1 MVQPAPRPLS
11 KNWEWGQGLL
21 SSMPVGTMPSRALRG
36 KDASQL
42 PPTQVSCLIYLSQNS
57 SSLQLDRPTKQ
68 MREAEERLKA
78 IPQFCFPDAKDWL
91 PVSEYTR

>member
-1 MVQPAPRPLS
+1 M
-11 KNWEWGQGLL
+11 LL
-21 SSMPVGTMPSRALRG
+21 SHPYTPSGGSMPSLAHLSPYS
-36 KDASQL
+36 
-42 PPTQVSCLIYLSQNS
+42 SC
-57 SSLQLDRPTKQ
+57 LQLDRPTKQ

>member
-1 MVQPAPRPLS
+1 MRCFSVTSHFYL
-11 KNWEWGQGLL
+11 
-21 SSMPVGTMPSRALRG
+21 
-36 KDASQL
+36 
-42 PPTQVSCLIYLSQNS
+42 QVSCHLLVTSPHYS

-91 PVSEYTR
+91 PVSEYSR